1 MDLFTVS
8 EPARGETPV
17 IVEVPHAGTWVPPA
31 YMAPLVAPV
40 RALGRDAD
48 LWVDALYAGAVEEG
62 ATLLVARTSRYVLDL
77 NRSEDDWD
85 EAAVETSARASP
97 PRMPGSMPRGLVWR
111 LTTDGEPALA
121 RPLRRAELDERIRT
135 IHRPYHAALR
145 ALIERKRATF
155 GYAIVL
161 AGHSMPSSPRVP
173 HGVAAPS
180 RRDERAD
187 VVPGTQGRSTA
198 AGALIDVV
206 DAEARRAGF
215 SVRHDDPYRGG
226 YTTRHYG
233 RPRDGVHAV
242 QVELARRLYMNE
254 ATLERGPRFDEIALF
269 CRSLA
274 RLLGKVRP

>member
-1 MDLFTVS
+1 MDLFTIT
-8 EPARGETPV
+8 EPASGETPV
-17 IVEVPHAGTWVPPA
+17 IVEVPHAGTWVPAA
-31 YMAPLVAPV
+31 YMAPLIAPV

-48 LWVDALYAGAVEEG
+48 LWVDALYEGAALEG
-62 ATLLVARTSRYVLDL
+62 ATCIVARTSRYVLDL

-85 EAAVETSARASP
+85 DAAVETRPSASP
-97 PRMPGSMPRGLVWR
+97 PRLPGSMPRGLVWR

-121 RPLRRAELDERIRT
+121 RPLRRSELDDRIRA

-145 ALIERKRATF
+145 ALVERKRAAF

-173 HGVAAPS
+173 AAGAATV
-180 RRDERAD
+180 RADERAD
-187 VVPGTQGRSTA
+187 VVPGTQGRTTA
-198 AGALIDVV
+198 ARSLIDAV
-206 DAEARRAGF
+206 DAEARRAGL

-226 YTTRHYG
+226 FTTRHYG

-254 ATLERGPRFDEIALF
+254 ATLERGPRFDEIAGF
-269 CRSLA
+269 CRALV
-274 RLLGKVRP
+274 RVLGKTRP